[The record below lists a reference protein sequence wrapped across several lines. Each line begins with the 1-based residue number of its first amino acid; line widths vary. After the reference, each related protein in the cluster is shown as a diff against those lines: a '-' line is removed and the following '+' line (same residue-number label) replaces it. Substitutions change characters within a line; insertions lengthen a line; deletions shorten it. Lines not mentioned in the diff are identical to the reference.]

1 MSFGA
6 GGGDEPIPPGGMLAS
21 EAERERTQA
30 VLKQAFE
37 DERLT
42 QDEFESRVGSAISA
56 RTLDQLA
63 ALTRDLPAPLP
74 AAVPAARRP
83 RRTWL
88 LIAGIAAVAVI
99 GAIFALISAFNSG
112 TAQPGAAPA
121 QAAKPGKAAHHSLPT
136 MSGPAKC
143 PVGTSATAL
152 AIANAL
158 ATDPVYVD
166 PASPVLTAAQADRL
180 RAKIGQ
186 ADPGRIRV
194 AAVTNATVRQ
204 GGSERALAN
213 AISSCPADSA
223 GVTVVTT
230 PSSTYLVT
238 SYADYR
244 TTSQAVGAAL
254 NTHTGMA
261 AGLRDA
267 VRRMAAIDPGS

>member
-1 MSFGA
+1 MSYGA
-6 GGGDEPIPPGGMLAS
+6 GGGDQPIPPGGMLAS

-37 DERLT
+37 DQRLT
-42 QDEFESRVGSAISA
+42 QDEFESRIGSAISA
-56 RTLDQLA
+56 RTQGQLA

-74 AAVPAARRP
+74 AAVPAGRRP

-99 GAIFALISAFNSG
+99 GAIFPLISAFNSG
-112 TAQPGAAPA
+112 TAQPGTAPA
-121 QAAKPGKAAHHSLPT
+121 RAAKPAKAGHHSLTT
-136 MSGPAKC
+136 MSGPARC
-143 PVGTSATAL
+143 PVGTPAVAL

-158 ATDPVYVD
+158 AADPVYVD
-166 PASPVLTAAQADRL
+166 PASSMLTAGQADRL
-180 RAKIGQ
+180 RAEISQ
-186 ADPGRIRV
+186 ADPGRIRL

-213 AISSCPADSA
+213 AISSCPADAA

-230 PSSTYLVT
+230 AGSTYLVT
-238 SYADYR
+238 SYTDYR
-244 TTSQAVGAAL
+244 STSQAVGAAL
-254 NTHTGMA
+254 NTHTSMG

-267 VRRMAAIDPGS
+267 VRRMAVIDPGS